1 MKTEASEQMPGAA
14 VAEAMLAQ
22 RPTCPRDDA
31 GRPRPF
37 VAGEGAYLV
46 DPAGERWLD
55 LDNARGSV
63 LLGHGDEA
71 VAEAV
76 ARAAR
81 GGSGAGTSWSPALD
95 VLLGQLHGL
104 FGGEVIALHR
114 TGTAAVRSATCAVR
128 AVRERP
134 IVLSA
139 GYHGYD
145 PMWHCDEPFAPNG
158 SGIVEFLFDLDVLAE
173 WLERPQEV
181 AAIVISPDHMHL
193 GPRWYADFTRLAR
206 EAGVPVIA
214 DEVKVGLRYRAGL
227 STEALEPAVWV
238 VAKALAN
245 GAPIAAA
252 GGDRRLLSP
261 LREESFTT
269 YFEPT
274 VMAAATTALAR
285 LGSGDVQRDIRAAG
299 DRFIDHARRAFRV
312 AEVPIEVAGNG
323 NLFQFICATDEVQDA
338 FHAAAAAARLLLFE
352 GDNQTP
358 SAAFSG
364 EVIDDA
370 CNRIDRVRADLAGRW
385 PGLEIDEDAW
395 YARAWCAMDGLAD
408 RPRTR
413 ERTTEIVSRLWDD

>member
-1 MKTEASEQMPGAA
+1 MGEPMEGEAVVESL
-14 VAEAMLAQ
+14 LAQ
-22 RPTCPRDDA
+22 RPTCPRDTS

-37 VAGEGAYLV
+37 VAGDGAYLV
-46 DPAGERWLD
+46 DPAGERWVD

-63 LLGHGDEA
+63 MLGHGDEE

-76 ARAAR
+76 TRAAR
-81 GGSGAGTSWSPALD
+81 GGSGVGTSWSPALD
-95 VLLGQLHGL
+95 VLLGQLHGV
-104 FGGEVIALHR
+104 FGSEAVALHR
-114 TGTAAVRSATCAVR
+114 TGTAAVRSVTCAVR

-145 PMWHCDEPFAPNG
+145 PMWHCDEPFTPNEDG
-158 SGIVEFLFDLDVLAE
+158 VVEFLFDLDMLAE
-173 WLERPQEV
+173 WLERPQRV
-181 AAIVISPDHMHL
+181 AAIVVSPDHMHL
-193 GPRWYADFTRLAR
+193 GPRWYADFTTLAR
-206 EAGVPVIA
+206 EADVPVIA

-227 STEALEPAVWV
+227 STDGLGPAVWV

-252 GGDRRLLSP
+252 GGDRHLLAP

-274 VMAAATTALAR
+274 VLAAATAVLAR
-285 LGSGDVQRDIRAAG
+285 LASGEVQHGIRAQG
-299 DRFIDHARRAFRV
+299 DRFVDHSRRALSE
-312 AEVPIEVAGNG
+312 ADVPIELAGNG
-323 NLFQFICATDEVQDA
+323 NLFQFICATDEVEDA

-358 SAAFSG
+358 SAAFTG
-364 EVIDDA
+364 EVVDDA
-370 CNRIDRVRADLAGRW
+370 CSRIDQVCEALAGAW
-385 PGLEIDEDAW
+385 PGVEVSEDSW
-395 YARAWCAMDGLAD
+395 YAGAWCAMDGLAD

-413 ERTTEIVSRLWDD
+413 ERTSEIVARLWET